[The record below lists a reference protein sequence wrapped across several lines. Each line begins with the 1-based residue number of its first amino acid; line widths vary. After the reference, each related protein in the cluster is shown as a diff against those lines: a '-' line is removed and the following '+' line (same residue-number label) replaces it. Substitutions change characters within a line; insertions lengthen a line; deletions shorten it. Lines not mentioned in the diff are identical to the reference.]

1 LQRGGKLKE
10 LDSILR
16 VIVFTAVILGVIGGT
31 YELTYNT
38 VRAEV
43 IAEMPT
49 VEPQSDFIWI
59 DSNRFHKDSIIFC
72 SPIYGDESK
81 VIGSYIR
88 ITYGEDQVYIECLDR
103 EGYTWQDWKQS
114 WLDAFK
120 EGCK

>member
-1 LQRGGKLKE
+1 MNQIIRIIVITA
-10 LDSILR
+10 ILTCL
-16 VIVFTAVILGVIGGT
+16 VYGT
-31 YELTYNT
+31 YDITKKSLQ
-38 VRAEV
+38 VA
-43 IAEMPT
+43 PQ
-49 VEPQSDFIWI
+49 EPQSDFIWI

-88 ITYGEDQVYIECLDR
+88 ITHGVDQVYIECLDR